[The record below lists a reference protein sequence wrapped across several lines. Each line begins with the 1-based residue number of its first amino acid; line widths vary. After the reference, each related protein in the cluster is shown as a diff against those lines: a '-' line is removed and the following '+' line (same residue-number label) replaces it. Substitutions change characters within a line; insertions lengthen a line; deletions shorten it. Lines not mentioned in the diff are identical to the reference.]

1 MRIGIFGGTF
11 DPPHLAHLVLASEA
25 RFQLALDQVLW
36 VLTPDPPHKHGW
48 AISPLPARVKM
59 VQSAI
64 AGEPAF
70 KFSRVDIDRP
80 PPHYALD
87 SLHLLKSQYP
97 QAELVYLI
105 GADSLRDLPDWHRP
119 MELVAACDG
128 IGVMRRP
135 NADFDLTRLEAQVP
149 GLKARLR
156 FVDAPLL
163 EISASDI
170 RLRIVE
176 GRPIRY
182 MVPDGVWRLIHEL
195 GLYSGKSSIP
205 GESLGYNSK

>member
-25 RFQLALDQVLW
+25 RFQLALDRVLW
-36 VLTPDPPHKHGW
+36 VLTPDPPHKPGW
-48 AISPLPARVKM
+48 AISPLPARVEM

-64 AGEPAF
+64 TGEPAF
-70 KFSRVDIDRP
+70 ELSRVDIDRP
-80 PPHYALD
+80 PPHYASD
-87 SLHLLKSQYP
+87 SLRLLKSQYP

-105 GADSLRDLPDWHRP
+105 GTDSLRDLPNWHRP
-119 MELVAACDG
+119 AELVAACDS

-195 GLYSGKSSIP
+195 GLYSGNSSNLS
-205 GESLGYNSK
+205 ESLRYGYK